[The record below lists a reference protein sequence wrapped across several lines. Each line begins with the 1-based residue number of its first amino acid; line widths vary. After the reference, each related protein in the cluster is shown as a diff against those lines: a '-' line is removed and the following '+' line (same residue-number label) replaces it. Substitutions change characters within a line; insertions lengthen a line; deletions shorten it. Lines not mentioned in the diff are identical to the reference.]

1 MYRIGR
7 SLLGMLTGVIVC
19 VTVYDNGAVVAGET
33 VVVLKDG
40 RELRGRTVK
49 ISSLADVLKAP
60 PAGGVGGARPIQ
72 LFDDDL
78 RRTFVSTYLVR
89 EVREDLSA
97 GTQQFFT
104 IRQRIARTGAK
115 VVSVCPVIPPL
126 KPFDEYGRRI
136 FSFNTARGQ
145 VDVVQGITKI
155 TPKWTKVE
163 GLQRARVNQ
172 PGREAISYIWDYRMS
187 TSSIPPDVLHKI
199 LLRQIDPK
207 KELEHRK
214 KIARF
219 YLECERYED
228 ARKTLEEIVKD
239 FPDVAGLKESVEPT
253 IRRVRQLWAQ
263 RLLTELRLRR
273 RAGQHRK
280 VYAMLKAFPTEG
292 VAGAILQAVGEMIEE
307 YEGLLARRKV
317 ALQRFDAELAKIT
330 DNTVLGQIAPMRKE
344 IGDELNLST
353 WGRLAAFRQSLDD
366 PDLLPEEK
374 ISLAVSG
381 WLLGSDTATV
391 KLPVATS
398 VWRVRDLVRQYL
410 NEPIKMKRSQIL
422 GYLRA
427 EEGATPKLVA
437 ALLAHIKPPGA
448 VPEPISK
455 SEPGYYRLA
464 VRGLAN
470 EPNVEYLVQLPPQ
483 YDPYRRYPAIVTL
496 HGSGNDAA
504 HQIDWWAGAWKNGG
518 RGGQAARHGYIVVAP
533 QWTIEHQKKYVGSA
547 REHAAVLNSL
557 RDACK
562 RFAIDTD
569 RVFLSGHSIGGDAAW
584 DIGVAHPDLWAGVI
598 PFVARIG
605 HVVSL
610 YTKNAR
616 LLPTYFV
623 GGELDS
629 DRMVK
634 NAVALDRY
642 FKRAYNCTVV
652 EYLGRGHDH
661 FYDEI
666 LRVFDWMGRF
676 RRDFFPREF
685 ECETLRQWDNYF
697 WWVEVDGLPARS
709 ILDPAAKPPRRG
721 TQPVKVTGKLLDNNG
736 LYVRTG
742 TSHVTVWLSPETIDF
757 EQRVTITVNGRRLKT
772 PDRFVRADLETLLE
786 DVRSRGDRQHPFWAK
801 VEGSTGRV
809 SASR

>member
-1 MYRIGR
+1 
-7 SLLGMLTGVIVC
+7 
-19 VTVYDNGAVVAGET
+19 
-33 VVVLKDG
+33 
-40 RELRGRTVK
+40 
-49 ISSLADVLKAP
+49 
-60 PAGGVGGARPIQ
+60 
-72 LFDDDL
+72 
-78 RRTFVSTYLVR
+78 
-89 EVREDLSA
+89 EVREDPSA
-97 GTQQFFT
+97 TVREFFT
-104 IRQRIARTGAK
+104 IRQRVARSGAK
-115 VVSVCPVIPPL
+115 VVSVGPVIPPL
-126 KPFDEYGRRI
+126 KPFDEFGRRI
-136 FSFNTARGQ
+136 FSFNTSRGQ

-163 GLQRARVNQ
+163 GLQRASVGQ

-187 TSSIPPDVLHKI
+187 TGSIPPDVLHKI
-199 LLRQIDPK
+199 LLRQIDQK
-207 KELEHRK
+207 DLEHRK

-228 ARKTLEEIVKD
+228 ARKTLEQIVKD
-239 FPDVAGLKESVEPT
+239 FSDVANLKEEIEPT

-263 RLLTELRLRR
+263 RLLTELQLRR

-280 VYAMLKAFPTEG
+280 VFALLKAFPTEG
-292 VAGAILQAVGEMIEE
+292 VAGAILQAVGEMTEA
-307 YEGLLARRKV
+307 YEGLLAQRKV
-317 ALQRFDAELAKIT
+317 VLEQFDAELAKIT
-330 DNTVLGQIAPMRKE
+330 DTTVAGQIAPIRKE

-353 WGRLAAFRQSLDD
+353 WGRLAAFRQSYED
-366 PDLLPEEK
+366 PELLSEEK

-391 KLPVATS
+391 KLPVAVS

-410 NEPIKMKRSQIL
+410 NEPIQMKRSQIL

-437 ALLAHIKPPGA
+437 ALLAHGKPPGTLPKP
-448 VPEPISK
+448 VSE
-455 SEPGYYRLA
+455 SEPGFYRLA

-470 EPNVEYLVQLPPQ
+470 EPNVQYLVQLPPE
-483 YDPYRRYPAIVTL
+483 YDPYRRYPTIVTL
-496 HGSGNDAA
+496 HGAGSDAA
-504 HQIDWWAGAWKNGG
+504 HQIDWWAGARSKDGG
-518 RGGQAARHGYIVVAP
+518 RNGQAARHGYIVVAP
-533 QWTIEHQKKYVGSA
+533 QWTIAHQKKYVGSA

-598 PFVARIG
+598 PFVARVG
-605 HVVSL
+605 HIVPH
-610 YTKNAR
+610 YTGKDTENAK

-623 GGELDS
+623 CGELDS
-629 DRMVK
+629 DRMTK
-634 NAVALDRY
+634 NALVLDRY

-666 LRVFDWMGRF
+666 LRLFDWMGRF
-676 RRDFFPREF
+676 RRDFFPKEF
-685 ECETLRQWDNYF
+685 ECGTLRQWDNYF

-709 ILDPAAKPPRRG
+709 RIDPAAGPPRRG
-721 TQPVKVTGKLLDNNG
+721 VHPVQVAGRILDNNN
-736 LYVRTG
+736 LSVRAG
-742 TSHVTVWLSPETIDF
+742 TSYATIWLSPEMIDF
-757 EQRVTITVNGRRLKT
+757 EQRITITVNGRRMNI
-772 PDRFVRADLETLLE
+772 PDRFVRPDLETLLE

-801 VEGSTGRV
+801 VEGPTGR
-809 SASR
+809 AR

>member
-7 SLLGMLTGVIVC
+7 SLLGVFTAVIVC
-19 VTVYDNGAVVAGET
+19 LTGHDNGAAVAGEV
-33 VVVLKDG
+33 VVVLKDS

-60 PAGGVGGARPIQ
+60 PADGVGGVRTIQ

-89 EVREDLSA
+89 EVREDPS
-97 GTQQFFT
+97 GGSREFFT
-104 IRQRIARTGAK
+104 IRQRVARHGSK
-115 VVSVCPVIPPL
+115 VTSVGPVVPPL
-126 KPFDEYGRRI
+126 RPFDEFGRRI

-163 GLQRARVNQ
+163 GLQMARVNQ
-172 PGREAISYIWDYRMS
+172 PGREGISYIWDYRMS

-207 KELEHRK
+207 DVEHRK

-228 ARKTLEEIVKD
+228 ARKALEEIVKD
-239 FPDVAGLKESVEPT
+239 FPDVAGLQQAVEPL

-263 RLLTELRLRR
+263 RLLTELQLRR

-280 VYAMLKAFPTEG
+280 VFTMLKAFPTEG

-307 YEGLLARRKV
+307 YEGLLAQRKV
-317 ALQRFDAELAKIT
+317 VLQRFDAELAKIT
-330 DNTVLGQIAPMRKE
+330 DNTVLRQIAPIRKE
-344 IGDELNLST
+344 IGNELNLST

-381 WLLGSDTATV
+381 WLLGSDTAMV

-470 EPNVEYLVQLPPQ
+470 QPNVEYLVQLPPE
-483 YDPYRRYPAIVTL
+483 YDPYRRYPTIVTL
-496 HGSGNDAA
+496 HGSGSDAA
-504 HQIDWWAGAWKNGG
+504 HQIDWWAGAWKKNGA
-518 RGGQAARHGYIVVAP
+518 RGGQATRHGYIVVAP

-598 PFVARIG
+598 PLVARIG
-605 HVVSL
+605 HIVPL
-610 YTKNAR
+610 YTENAK

-685 ECETLRQWDNYF
+685 ECGTLRQWDNYF
-697 WWVEVDGLPARS
+697 WWVEVDGLPPGRGIRPVQVAGK
-709 ILDPAAKPPRRG
+709 ILDS
-721 TQPVKVTGKLLDNNG
+721 NG

-742 TSHVTVWLSPETIDF
+742 ARAATVWLSPEMIDF
-757 EQRVTITVNGRRLKT
+757 KQRVTITVNGRRAKT
-772 PDRFVRADLETLLE
+772 PDRFVGPDLATLLE

-801 VEGSTGRV
+801 VEVPATR
-809 SASR
+809 